1 LTRPLPLPS
10 IPPQSADH
18 VARVTAHVVDLVER
32 AGGAISFERYME
44 AVLYAPGLGY
54 YSAGASKLGAGGDF
68 VTAPEI
74 SPLFGRCLA
83 RNVAPC
89 LEALGGGEVL
99 EFGAGTGMLAAT
111 MLEELDRLGAPLA
124 GYRILE
130 RGADLR
136 QRQCEM
142 LSGVGVGVGVGA
154 GRVAWLETLPEP
166 GFRGVIVANEVLDA
180 FAAARFRLE
189 PEGVSEWL
197 VRVGDDGLEAAFG
210 EPVTP
215 WLAPA
220 VERLLDALP
229 ERLAPGYVSEIA
241 PARDA
246 WVRSVAEILEAGLV
260 VVIDYGYARA
270 EYYHPQRTQG
280 TLRCYLAHRA
290 HDDPFLAPGLQ
301 DVSVHVDFTA
311 VALAAQDAGLDVAGF
326 TTQADF
332 LLASGLLED
341 LARTPPGAPQY
352 LQLADAVKVLTL
364 PSEMGEAVKVLVLA
378 RAGGAPLPGL
388 AGRDHRARLLRTR

>member
-1 LTRPLPLPS
+1 
-10 IPPQSADH
+10 
-18 VARVTAHVVDLVER
+18 
-32 AGGAISFERYME
+32 
-44 AVLYAPGLGY
+44 
-54 YSAGASKLGAGGDF
+54 
-68 VTAPEI
+68 
-74 SPLFGRCLA
+74 
-83 RNVAPC
+83 
-89 LEALGGGEVL
+89 
-99 EFGAGTGMLAAT
+99 
-111 MLEELDRLGAPLA
+111 
-124 GYRILE
+124 
-130 RGADLR
+130 
-136 QRQCEM
+136 
-142 LSGVGVGVGVGA
+142 
-154 GRVAWLETLPEP
+154 
-166 GFRGVIVANEVLDA
+166 VIVANEVLDA